1 MWRLVP
7 LLKSMMYSR
16 FTALLVTL
24 AGLRAYSAEVTSCQS
39 NLDIK
44 GTVLEFS
51 PHVDVATWLAALGVE
66 NLKREFHEN
75 GVLAVPGL
83 VDALNV
89 PVYAELYHRIIT
101 GEINASAHRH
111 DLGKHLGGNKENVPQ
126 IMWPSL
132 YFNWKQG
139 PLHSRALALA
149 QALLGPDMVFDFD
162 MLIYKGPGQDNPFPW
177 HQDAGYWKSGMRG
190 IEFPDTRSTSIWVAL
205 DDADEQNGCMW
216 MVPGS
221 HKENVVYDHV
231 PVKQGH
237 HTIHTGGK
245 VDARAQVLIDT
256 RQRSYPIVAGG
267 AVLNTGLTLHFTGGN
282 LSPDR
287 PRRAYIANFRPAA
300 MVELERNHGFDHGLN
315 GIHGLVA

>member
-1 MWRLVP
+1 MFQSIVV
-7 LLKSMMYSR
+7 
-16 FTALLVTL
+16 AVHIGLLVTL
-24 AGLRAYSAEVTSCQS
+24 AELRACGAGATFCKS

-44 GTVLEFS
+44 STVLEFS
-51 PHVDVATWLAALGVE
+51 PHADAAEWLAALDVD

-89 PVYAELYHRIIT
+89 PVYADLYRRIIK

-111 DLGKHLGGNKENVPQ
+111 DLGKHLGGDKENVPQ
-126 IMWPSL
+126 IMWPRL
-132 YFNWKQG
+132 YFNWQQG
-139 PLHSRALALA
+139 PLHSRAEALA

-177 HQDAGYWKSGMRG
+177 HQDAGYWKSGMNG
-190 IEFPDTRSTSIWVAL
+190 FEFPDTRSTSIWIAL

-221 HKENVVYDHV
+221 HKENVVFDHV

-245 VDARAQVLIDT
+245 VDARAQALIDAG
-256 RQRSYPIVAGG
+256 QRSYPIVAGG

-287 PRRAYIANFRPAA
+287 PRRAYIANFRPAP
-300 MVELERNHGFDHGLN
+300 MVELERNHGFDHGLH
-315 GIHGLVA
+315 GIHGAGFGHPKVA